1 MLIPLSNASFLSGYF
16 FLSDGFLGKPCSL
29 ACFMVMIPGRKD
41 LTYYQMFAVW
51 FHTGPVS
58 LKAETAKL

>member
-1 MLIPLSNASFLSGYF
+1 MLIPLSNASFLPGF
-16 FLSDGFLGKPCSL
+16 FLSDGFLGKPYNL
-29 ACFMVMIPGRKD
+29 ACFMVMIPGGKD

-58 LKAETAKL
+58 LKIETAKL